1 MPALT
6 RREFLRLSVLSVL
19 GMSTPLLLSALPSR
33 NVAARNAAAGTKTA
47 TPLPPAT
54 KSMLGLF
61 ALMNPDDDQI
71 SDDVL
76 ASPAINGV
84 TLQINWSSLHPSPTV
99 VAWDVIEG

>member
-71 SDDVL
+71 DYRDDD
-76 ASPAINGV
+76 G
-84 TLQINWSSLHPSPTV
+84 HPDQSYREHHKESNR
-99 VAWDVIEG
+99 DME